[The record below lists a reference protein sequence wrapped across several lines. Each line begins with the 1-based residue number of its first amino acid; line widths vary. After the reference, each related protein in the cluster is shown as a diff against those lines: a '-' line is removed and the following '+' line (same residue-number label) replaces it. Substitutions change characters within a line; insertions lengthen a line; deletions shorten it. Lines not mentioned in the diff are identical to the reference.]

1 MTKQRKARANTSDNA
16 IPPVAQ
22 ETALRLEAITDRA
35 AFQSLCDAVLSSHFG
50 YRMHSRG
57 ISPRGTV
64 VGRPDSWGH
73 DTAGNLCAFE
83 YGTDRNWRAKL
94 EEDLKSVPSLAGEDF
109 APTVFV
115 FCTNRHVDAT
125 VERSLRAEVQRAY
138 GWELRLYSG
147 IDLANVLDTDLQ
159 DVRHRYLGMRISRH
173 TWPSLGVRCW

>member
-1 MTKQRKARANTSDNA
+1 
-16 IPPVAQ
+16 
-22 ETALRLEAITDRA
+22 
-35 AFQSLCDAVLSSHFG
+35 
-50 YRMHSRG
+50 MHSRV

-83 YGTDRNWRAKL
+83 YGTDRNWRVKL